1 MKLLS
6 LEQVLKLHDDLVETF
21 GGAPEIH
28 DLGLLESA
36 LAAPFQTFGGE
47 DLYPSLQ
54 AKAAQLGFGI
64 ASNHAFED
72 GNKRTGAHVML
83 VFLALNGVELEYT
96 QEELAAVFLAVANGK
111 MDSTSLL
118 QWVLDHQI

>member
-28 DLGLLESA
+28 DLGLLEST

-64 ASNHAFED
+64 ASNHAFKD

-96 QEELAAVFLAVANGK
+96 QEELATTFLALANGK